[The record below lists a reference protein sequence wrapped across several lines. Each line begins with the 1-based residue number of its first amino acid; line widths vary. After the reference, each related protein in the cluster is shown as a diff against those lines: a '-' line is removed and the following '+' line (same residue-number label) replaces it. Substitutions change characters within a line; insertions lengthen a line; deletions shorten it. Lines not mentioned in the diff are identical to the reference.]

1 MMMKELYDITELF
14 KIFKRI
20 LKSGPDF
27 DLRRKMMV
35 NGGNLA
41 VPEPAIIHYCLIWV
55 GPRRSLFAEICSA
68 VDLLSIRGI
77 GNAEQRLLPTC
88 QR

>member
-27 DLRRKMMV
+27 DLRRKMGV
-35 NGGNLA
+35 NEGKMA
-41 VPEPAIIHYCLIWV
+41 VPEPPYTIYLQE
-55 GPRRSLFAEICSA
+55 FAT
-68 VDLLSIRGI
+68 G
-77 GNAEQRLLPTC
+77 
-88 QR
+88 

>member
-41 VPEPAIIHYCLIWV
+41 VPEPAIIHYF
-55 GPRRSLFAEICSA
+55 RQTA
-68 VDLLSIRGI
+68 
-77 GNAEQRLLPTC
+77 
-88 QR
+88 

>member
-35 NGGNLA
+35 NEGKMA
-41 VPEPAIIHYCLIWV
+41 VSESPIIHY
-55 GPRRSLFAEICSA
+55 
-68 VDLLSIRGI
+68 
-77 GNAEQRLLPTC
+77 
-88 QR
+88 

>member
-1 MMMKELYDITELF
+1 MKELYDITELF

-27 DLRRKMMV
+27 DLRRKMGV

-41 VPEPAIIHYCLIWV
+41 DPESAYIHYYSSFL
-55 GPRRSLFAEICSA
+55 
-68 VDLLSIRGI
+68 
-77 GNAEQRLLPTC
+77 N
-88 QR
+88 